1 MLFRSVNCWAPTRI
15 SQFPKFQ
22 GTRIRLKSIGR
33 RSRLVVAV
41 ENVVAEEEAVPVKGR
56 KFGTNAQIAVR
67 RRPRQGRSLM
77 TVDAILEAAQQLLIR
92 DGFEATSTTRI
103 AEAAGVSVGSLYE
116 YFTSKEALVAKLIK
130 RHCDNLLDT
139 YAGAFKEVEGK
150 GIASL
155 VDAWIDTSVDAY
167 AKDLALHRVLL
178 DQMGKVSKTQHL
190 RSVSLAIAD
199 LLESALRKCGEP
211 VPRPDLRLAAF
222 VIESSG
228 EALLHR
234 AILYG
239 DDLLNDELLREW
251 KLMTRLYLAS
261 ADGLPSQA

>member
-1 MLFRSVNCWAPTRI
+1 M
-15 SQFPKFQ
+15 
-22 GTRIRLKSIGR
+22 
-33 RSRLVVAV
+33 VAV
-41 ENVVAEEEAVPVKGR
+41 ENIVAEEEEVPVKGR
-56 KFGTNAQIAVR
+56 KFGANAQIAVR

-239 DDLLNDELLREW
+239 DNLLNDELLREW

>member
-1 MLFRSVNCWAPTRI
+1 
-15 SQFPKFQ
+15 
-22 GTRIRLKSIGR
+22 
-33 RSRLVVAV
+33 
-41 ENVVAEEEAVPVKGR
+41 VPVKGR
-56 KFGTNAQIAVR
+56 KFGANAEIAVR

-77 TVDAILEAAQQLLIR
+77 TVEAILEAARQLLIK
-92 DGFEATSTTRI
+92 DGFDAASTTRI

-139 YAGAFKEVEGK
+139 YARAFKEVEGK

-155 VDAWIDTSVDAY
+155 VDAWIDTSVEAY

-190 RSVSLAIAD
+190 RRVSLAITD

-222 VIESSG
+222 VIESAG

-239 DDLLNDELLREW
+239 DDLFNDELRREW
-251 KLMTRLYLAS
+251 KLMTCLYLAC
-261 ADGLPSQA
+261 ADSSPSQTRHLASGTSGRASPSSPESVD